1 MSAEDTLNEKS
12 KRRRG
17 FRRQTEVEPVDSI
30 EEEDEEVVDEEYDDD
45 ESSGRGLTGKKGR
58 ATPGRRTQE
67 TEVAQTEGNFI
78 TRPLRGLGEY
88 IEGVR
93 SEIQKVVWPTRE
105 ETRRLTTI
113 VLSVTIISAI
123 VLGAVSFVFNELFV
137 LGIKSPMI
145 FGVLFV
151 VVVGAFI
158 YYLSQSNK
166 RGGGY

>member
-17 FRRQTEVEPVDSI
+17 LRRQAEEVEPVDSI
-30 EEEDEEVVDEEYDDD
+30 EEADELEEADDED

-67 TEVAQTEGNFI
+67 VEVAETEGNFI
-78 TRPLRGLGEY
+78 TRPIRGLRNY
-88 IEGVR
+88 LEGV
-93 SEIQKVVWPTRE
+93 SAEVQKVVWPTRE

-113 VLSVTIISAI
+113 VLSVTIIAALI
-123 VLGAVSFVFNELFV
+123 LGAVSFIFNELFV
-137 LGIKSPMI
+137 IGIKSPII

-151 VVVGAFI
+151 AVLVAFL
-158 YYLSQSNK
+158 YYLRQSNK
-166 RGGGY
+166 RGSSY